1 MKFASIVLLG
11 VLFAAPAMAQQ
22 VGEYDGTMAD
32 GSSVAIVV
40 AKDPNNSN
48 LEVTTI
54 SFHVTDDCRQ
64 TKETL
69 SFGGVG
75 LNDGNDI
82 AANGKFSYVSSDF
95 FEIDLVTSMTFKG
108 KSVSGKGAVNLAAY
122 NPAEGHET
130 LTNKT
135 QACVSPSQSF
145 SARFTGT
152 DTPSRLPAGVV
163 IANPKN

>member
-32 GSSVAIVV
+32 GSTVAIVV
-40 AKDPNNSN
+40 AQDPNNSK

-75 LNDGNDI
+75 LNDRAYI
-82 AANGKFSYVSSDF
+82 ADGVIFSYVTLHF
-95 FEIDLVTSMTFKG
+95 FEII
-108 KSVSGKGAVNLAAY
+108 
-122 NPAEGHET
+122 P
-130 LTNKT
+130 
-135 QACVSPSQSF
+135 
-145 SARFTGT
+145 
-152 DTPSRLPAGVV
+152 
-163 IANPKN
+163 

>member
-1 MKFASIVLLG
+1 MRFASLILLG
-11 VLFAAPAMAQQ
+11 VFCAAPAMAQQ

-48 LEVTTI
+48 LEVTAI
-54 SFHVTDDCRQ
+54 SFRVTDDCQ
-64 TKETL
+64 TSKETL

-75 LNDGNDI
+75 LDDGNDI

-95 FEIDLVTSMTFKG
+95 FEVDLVTSMTFKG

-122 NPAEGHET
+122 NPALGHET
-130 LTNKT
+130 LTSKT

-145 SARFTGT
+145 TAKFTGT
-152 DTPSRLPAGVV
+152 DAPSRLPAGVV
-163 IANPKN
+163 KLIPKN